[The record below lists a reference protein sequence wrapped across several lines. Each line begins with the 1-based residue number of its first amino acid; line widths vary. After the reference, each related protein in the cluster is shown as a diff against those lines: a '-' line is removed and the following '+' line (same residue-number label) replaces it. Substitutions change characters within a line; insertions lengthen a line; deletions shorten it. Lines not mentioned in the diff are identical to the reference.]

1 MTSNNQVSPVIRISR
16 GERDASARAT
26 HLEAATRK
34 FLVTTNERK
43 QMSTTTN
50 FKRIALVAVA
60 ALGLGVL
67 SSVPSQAAINADTVT
82 LSSATAAQSTAET
95 YTATSAVVTVSF
107 FGVVQDSMSITA
119 ALTSAPAG
127 NTALPTLQLVETS
140 SAQVETSTNVART
153 AVIVGDTFT
162 ANTAVAVKARSSS
175 VVTTAK
181 FAVYLTEGN
190 GRLAPSTAGTYGVKI
205 TPATIGASG
214 ALQGSVAQTLTITVT
229 DAPSLVK
236 TASSVKAFIQAP
248 TSGAVALGITTDS
261 VVAVSKSNSPSS
273 VQAAY
278 IAISQLNAAG
288 VASSDS
294 LTVEITG
301 AGTLGSG
308 AYDAAARG
316 RNLTVKVLDSV
327 TVWTDGNAGVGTIT
341 IKSSTSGALLA
352 TKTVT
357 FTDVFSKFAKETAA
371 VAILG
376 TSARNAVTF
385 LMQDSVSNTLN
396 SNGSVT
402 LTAFSSDAT
411 IATAGTVTYA
421 NDSGTVSV
429 TGVKAGTV
437 TITIGNASTLAAS
450 TIKSA
455 PVTVRVG
462 STSIASVKV
471 SFDKTSY
478 SIGEKA
484 LITVTPLDSTGL
496 PTVPSALA
504 NTFAAGKALKEDK
517 LFSQNALLVDSTT
530 VLFADATSA
539 TAGTTAGSAT
549 YTVYMPLTSGTVK
562 VTGTLGA
569 ATGMAAAIQATEV
582 TASATVTDSGSAALA
597 AVTALATTV
606 ASLRTLIVTLTN
618 LVLKIQKK
626 VKA

>member
-1 MTSNNQVSPVIRISR
+1 
-16 GERDASARAT
+16 
-26 HLEAATRK
+26 
-34 FLVTTNERK
+34 
-43 QMSTTTN
+43 MSTTTN

-67 SSVPSQAAINADTVT
+67 SSVPTTAAINADSVT
-82 LSSATAAQSTAET
+82 LSSATASQSTAET

-107 FGVVQDSMSITA
+107 FGAGSTAASGDSMSITA
-119 ALTSAPAG
+119 ALTGAPAG
-127 NTALPTLQLVETS
+127 NTALPTLRLVETS
-140 SAQVETSTNVART
+140 SAFVDSKPATT
-153 AVIVGDTFT
+153 AAAIGDTIS
-162 ANTAVAVKARSSS
+162 ANTATIVQGRSAS

-181 FAVYLTEGN
+181 YAVYLTGSTN
-190 GRLAPSTAGTYGVKI
+190 GSTAPAVAGAYTVKI
-205 TPATIGASG
+205 TPATVNSSG
-214 ALQGSVAQTLTITVT
+214 ALQGSTAQTLTITVA
-229 DAPSLVK
+229 DAPTLVK
-236 TASSVKAFIQAP
+236 TASSVKAFVQTPSSA
-248 TSGAVALGITTDS
+248 AVVGISTDS
-261 VVAVSKSNSPSS
+261 VVAISKSNATAT
-273 VQAAY
+273 QAAF
-278 IAISQLNAAG
+278 IAVTQLNAAG
-288 VASSDS
+288 SASSDS
-294 LTVEITG
+294 LTAEISG
-301 AGTLGSG
+301 AGILGSG
-308 AYDAAARG
+308 TPTDAARG
-316 RNLTVKVLDSV
+316 RNLAVKVGDSI
-327 TVWTDGNAGVGTIT
+327 TVWADGNAGVGTIT
-341 IKSSTSGALLA
+341 IKSATSGALLA

-385 LMQDSVSNTLN
+385 VMQDSVSNTL
-396 SNGSVT
+396 STNGSVT

-411 IATAGTVTYA
+411 IATAGAVTYSD
-421 NDSGTVSV
+421 DSGTVSV

-437 TITIGNASTLAAS
+437 TITVGNGTTLALS

-462 STSIASVKV
+462 STAITSVKV
-471 SFDKTSY
+471 SFDKASY

-484 LITVTPLDSTGL
+484 LITVTTLDSTLL
-496 PTVPSALA
+496 PTVPSTLA
-504 NTFAAGKALKEDK
+504 NTFAASKALKEDK

-549 YTVYMPLTSGTVK
+549 YTVYMPLTSGTVT

-569 ATGMAAAIQATEV
+569 AAGMAAAIQGTTV

>member
-1 MTSNNQVSPVIRISR
+1 
-16 GERDASARAT
+16 
-26 HLEAATRK
+26 
-34 FLVTTNERK
+34 
-43 QMSTTTN
+43 MSTTTN

-67 SSVPSQAAINADTVT
+67 SSVPTTAAINADSVT
-82 LSSATAAQSTAET
+82 LSSTTASQSTAET

-107 FGVVQDSMSITA
+107 FGAGAETAAGDSMSITA
-119 ALTSAPAG
+119 ALTGAPAG
-127 NTALPTLQLVETS
+127 NTALPTLRLVETS
-140 SAQVETSTNVART
+140 SAFVDSKPATTAKLIGETV
-153 AVIVGDTFT
+153 T
-162 ANTAVAVKARSSS
+162 ANTATIIQGRSAS
-175 VVTTAK
+175 VVTSAK
-181 FAVYLTEGN
+181 FAVYLTG
-190 GRLAPSTAGTYGVKI
+190 STDGSTPPAVAGTYTVKI
-205 TPATIGASG
+205 TPASVSTSG
-214 ALQGSVAQTLTITVT
+214 ALQGSTAQTLTITVT
-229 DAPSLVK
+229 DSPALVK
-236 TASSVKAFIQAP
+236 TASSVKAFIQAAAATP
-248 TSGAVALGITTDS
+248 VIMVSGITTDS
-261 VVAVSKSNSPSS
+261 VVAISKSNATATM
-273 VQAAY
+273 AAQ
-278 IAISQLNAAG
+278 IAVTQLNAAG
-288 VASSDS
+288 LASSDS
-294 LTVEITG
+294 LTVEISG

-308 AYDAAARG
+308 AFNATARG
-316 RNLTVKVLDSV
+316 RNLTVQKNDTI
-327 TVWTDGNAGVGTIT
+327 TVWADGNAGVGTIT
-341 IKSSTSGALLA
+341 IKSATSGALLA

-385 LMQDSVSNTLN
+385 VMQDSVSNTL
-396 SNGSVT
+396 STNGAVT

-411 IATAGTVTYA
+411 IATAGAVTYS

-437 TITIGNASTLAAS
+437 TITVGNGSTLALS

-471 SFDKTSY
+471 AFDKASY

-484 LITVTPLDSTGL
+484 LITVTPLDSLGL

-504 NTFAAGKALKEDK
+504 NTFAAGLALKEDK

-530 VLFADATSA
+530 VTFADATSA

-562 VTGTLGA
+562 VTGTLGTA
-569 ATGMAAAIQATEV
+569 VATAIQATTV

>member
-67 SSVPSQAAINADTVT
+67 SSVPTTAAINADTLT
-82 LSSATAAQSTAET
+82 LSAATAAQSTAET
-95 YTATSAVVTVSF
+95 YTATSAVATVSF
-107 FGVVQDSMSITA
+107 FGAALDSVSVTA
-119 ALTSAPAG
+119 ALTLAPTG
-127 NTALPTLQLVETS
+127 NTALPTLRLVETS
-140 SAQVETSTNVART
+140 SAHVDTTSA
-153 AVIVGDTFT
+153 AAKKAGDTTT
-162 ANTAVAVKARSSS
+162 ANRASSVMAVSSS

-181 FAVYLTEGN
+181 FAVYLTDAASGSQ
-190 GRLAPSTAGTYGVKI
+190 APATAGTYTVKLTPLAIGV
-205 TPATIGASG
+205 G
-214 ALQGSVAQTLTITVT
+214 ALQGSTAQTLTITVT
-229 DAPSLVK
+229 DAPTLVK
-236 TASSVKAFIQAP
+236 TASSVKAFIQTPNAP
-248 TSGAVALGITTDS
+248 TTVGVASDS
-261 VVAVSKSNSPSS
+261 VVAISKSNATAT
-273 VQAAY
+273 QAAY
-278 IAISQLNAAG
+278 IGITQLNAAG
-288 VASSDS
+288 TASSDS
-294 LTVEITG
+294 LTVEISG

-308 AYDAAARG
+308 TPTDTARG
-316 RNLTVKVLDSV
+316 RNLTVKVGDSV

-385 LMQDSVSNTLN
+385 VVQDSVSNTL
-396 SNGSVT
+396 SALAATTT

-437 TITIGNASTLAAS
+437 TITVGNGSTLALS

-471 SFDKTSY
+471 AFDKASY

-484 LITVTPLDSTGL
+484 LITVTPLDSLGL

-504 NTFAAGKALKEDK
+504 NTFAAGLALKEDK

-530 VLFADATSA
+530 VTFADATSA

-569 ATGMAAAIQATEV
+569 ATGMAAAIQATTV
-582 TASATVTDSGSAALA
+582 TASASVTDSGSAALA

>member
-1 MTSNNQVSPVIRISR
+1 
-16 GERDASARAT
+16 
-26 HLEAATRK
+26 
-34 FLVTTNERK
+34 
-43 QMSTTTN
+43 MSTTTN

-67 SSVPSQAAINADTVT
+67 SSVPTTAAINADSVT
-82 LSSATAAQSTAET
+82 LSSPTASQTTAET

-107 FGVVQDSMSITA
+107 FGAGNALIGGDSMSITA
-119 ALTSAPAG
+119 ALTGAPAG
-127 NTALPTLQLVETS
+127 NTALPTLRLTETS
-140 SAQVETSTNVART
+140 SAFVDSTSAAAGSRLIGET
-153 AVIVGDTFT
+153 IT
-162 ANTAVAVKARSSS
+162 ANRAAVVQARSSS

-181 FAVYLTEGN
+181 FAVYLTEAAAN
-190 GRLAPSTAGTYGVKI
+190 GSTAPTVAGTYTVKI
-205 TPATIGASG
+205 TPATVNSSG
-214 ALQGSVAQTLTITVT
+214 ALQGSAAQTLTITVT
-229 DAPSLVK
+229 DAPTLVK
-236 TASSVKAFIQAP
+236 TASSVKAYIQP
-248 TSGAVALGITTDS
+248 TANADVVGTVSDS
-261 VVAVSKSNSPSS
+261 VVAISKSNAPAS
-273 VQAAY
+273 VQAAFIG
-278 IAISQLNAAG
+278 IAQLNAAG
-288 VASSDS
+288 SASSDS

-308 AYDAAARG
+308 LATAAARG
-316 RNLTVKVLDSV
+316 RNLTVKVSDSV
-327 TVWTDGNAGVGTIT
+327 TVWSDGNAGVGTIT

-385 LMQDSVSNTLN
+385 VVQDSVSNTL
-396 SNGSVT
+396 SALAAGTT

-411 IATAGTVTYA
+411 IATAGAVTYS

-437 TITIGNASTLAAS
+437 TITIGNGTTLALS

-471 SFDKTSY
+471 SFDKASY

-484 LITVTPLDSTGL
+484 LITVTPLDSLGL

-504 NTFAAGKALKEDK
+504 NTFAAGLALKEDK

-530 VLFADATSA
+530 VTFADATSA

-562 VTGTLGA
+562 VTGTLGTA
-569 ATGMAAAIQATEV
+569 VATAIQATTV

>member
-1 MTSNNQVSPVIRISR
+1 
-16 GERDASARAT
+16 
-26 HLEAATRK
+26 
-34 FLVTTNERK
+34 
-43 QMSTTTN
+43 
-50 FKRIALVAVA
+50 
-60 ALGLGVL
+60 
-67 SSVPSQAAINADTVT
+67 VT
-82 LSSATAAQSTAET
+82 LSSATASQSTAET

-107 FGVVQDSMSITA
+107 FGAGSTAASGDSMSITA
-119 ALTSAPAG
+119 ALTGAPAG
-127 NTALPTLQLVETS
+127 NTALPTLRLVETS
-140 SAQVETSTNVART
+140 SAFVDSAPATNAKL
-153 AVIVGDTFT
+153 IGDTVS
-162 ANTAVAVKARSSS
+162 ANTATIVQGRSAS

-181 FAVYLTEGN
+181 YAVYLTGSTN
-190 GRLAPSTAGTYGVKI
+190 GSTAPAVAGTYTVKI
-205 TPATIGASG
+205 TPATVSSSG
-214 ALQGSVAQTLTITVT
+214 ALQGSTAQTLTITVT
-229 DAPSLVK
+229 DSPALVK
-236 TASSVKAFIQAP
+236 TASSVTAFIQTPNAP
-248 TSGAVALGITTDS
+248 GTVGVSTDS
-261 VVAVSKSNSPSS
+261 VVAISKSNATAT
-273 VQAAY
+273 QAAY
-278 IAISQLNAAG
+278 IGITQLNAAG
-288 VASSDS
+288 LASSDS
-294 LTVEITG
+294 LTVEISG

-308 AYDAAARG
+308 TPTATARG
-316 RNLTVKVLDSV
+316 RNLTVAVGDSV
-327 TVWTDGNAGVGTIT
+327 TVWTDGNAGVGTVT
-341 IKSSTSGALLA
+341 IKSATSGALLA
-352 TKTVT
+352 TKKVT

-385 LMQDSVSNTLN
+385 VMQDSVSNTL
-396 SNGSVT
+396 STNGTVT

-421 NDSGTVSV
+421 TDSGTVSV
-429 TGVKAGTV
+429 TGIKAGTV
-437 TITIGNASTLAAS
+437 TITIGNGSTLALS

-471 SFDKTSY
+471 SFDKASY

-484 LITVTPLDSTGL
+484 LITVTPLDSLGL

-504 NTFAAGKALKEDK
+504 NTFAAGLALKEDK

-530 VLFADATSA
+530 VTFADATSA

-569 ATGMAAAIQATEV
+569 ATGMAAAIQATTV
-582 TASATVTDSGSAALA
+582 TASASVTDSGSAALA

>member
-1 MTSNNQVSPVIRISR
+1 
-16 GERDASARAT
+16 
-26 HLEAATRK
+26 
-34 FLVTTNERK
+34 
-43 QMSTTTN
+43 
-50 FKRIALVAVA
+50 
-60 ALGLGVL
+60 
-67 SSVPSQAAINADTVT
+67 
-82 LSSATAAQSTAET
+82 
-95 YTATSAVVTVSF
+95 
-107 FGVVQDSMSITA
+107 
-119 ALTSAPAG
+119 LTGAPAA
-127 NTALPTLQLVETS
+127 NTALPTLRLVETS
-140 SAQVETSTNVART
+140 SAWVDSAAATGKLIGETV
-153 AVIVGDTFT
+153 T
-162 ANTAVAVKARSSS
+162 ANRATVVQGLSAS

-181 FAVYLTEGN
+181 YAVYLTSAASN
-190 GRLAPSTAGTYGVKI
+190 GLNAPSVAGTYTVKI
-205 TPATIGASG
+205 TPASVNSSG
-214 ALQGSVAQTLTITVT
+214 ALQGSTAQTLTITVT
-229 DAPSLVK
+229 ESPALVK
-236 TASSVKAFIQAP
+236 TASSVKAFIQTPNAP
-248 TSGAVALGITTDS
+248 TSVGVSTDS
-261 VVAVSKSNSPSS
+261 VVAISKSNA
-273 VQAAY
+273 VATQAAY
-278 IAISQLNAAG
+278 IGISQLNAAG
-288 VASSDS
+288 FASSDS
-294 LTVEITG
+294 LTVEISG

-308 AYDAAARG
+308 TPTATARG
-316 RNLTVKVLDSV
+316 RNLTVAVGDSV
-327 TVWTDGNAGVGTIT
+327 TVWTDGNAGVGTVT
-341 IKSSTSGALLA
+341 IKSATSGALLA

-385 LMQDSVSNTLN
+385 VMQDSVSNTL
-396 SNGSVT
+396 STNGSVT

-411 IATAGTVTYA
+411 IATAGAVTYS

-437 TITIGNASTLAAS
+437 TITVGNGTTLALS

-471 SFDKTSY
+471 SFDKASY

-484 LITVTPLDSTGL
+484 LITVTPLDSLGL

-504 NTFAAGKALKEDK
+504 NTFAAGLALKEDK

-530 VLFADATSA
+530 VTFADATSA

-569 ATGMAAAIQATEV
+569 ATGMAAAIQATTV
-582 TASATVTDSGSAALA
+582 TASASVTDSGSAALA
-597 AVTALATTV
+597 AVTQLQTTV

>member
-1 MTSNNQVSPVIRISR
+1 
-16 GERDASARAT
+16 
-26 HLEAATRK
+26 
-34 FLVTTNERK
+34 
-43 QMSTTTN
+43 MSTTTN

-67 SSVPSQAAINADTVT
+67 SSVPSTAAINADSVT
-82 LSSATAAQSTAET
+82 LSSATASQSTAET
-95 YTATSAVVTVSF
+95 YTATSAVATVSY
-107 FGVVQDSMSITA
+107 FGAALDSISVTA
-119 ALTSAPAG
+119 ALTAAPAG
-127 NTALPTLQLVETS
+127 NTALPTLRLTETS
-140 SAQVETSTNVART
+140 SAFVDSAF
-153 AVIVGDTFT
+153 AASAAKAIGDTIT
-162 ANTAVAVKARSSS
+162 ANAAARVVAISSS

-181 FAVYLTEGN
+181 FAVYLTDAASGSA
-190 GRLAPSTAGTYGVKI
+190 APAKAGTYTVKL
-205 TPATIGASG
+205 TPAAGTGG
-214 ALQGSVAQTLTITVT
+214 ALQGATAQTLTITVT
-229 DAPSLVK
+229 DAPTLVK
-236 TASSVKAFIQAP
+236 TASSVKAFIQTPNAP
-248 TSGAVALGITTDS
+248 TTVGVSTDS
-261 VVAVSKSNSPSS
+261 VVAISKSNATAT
-273 VQAAY
+273 QAAY
-278 IAISQLNAAG
+278 IGISQLNAAG
-288 VASSDS
+288 VASSES
-294 LTVEITG
+294 LTVEISG
-301 AGTLGSG
+301 AGILGSG
-308 AYDAAARG
+308 TPTDAARG
-316 RNLTVKVLDSV
+316 RNLNVKVGDSV

-341 IKSSTSGALLA
+341 IKSSTTGSVLA

-357 FTDVFSKFAKETAA
+357 FTDTFSKFAKETAA

-385 LMQDSVSNTLN
+385 VMQDSVGNTL
-396 SNGSVT
+396 STNGSVT

-411 IATAGTVTYA
+411 IATAGAVTYS

-437 TITIGNASTLAAS
+437 TITVGNASTLAAS

-471 SFDKTSY
+471 SFDKPSY
-478 SIGEKA
+478 SVGEKA
-484 LITVTPLDSTGL
+484 LITVTPLDSSGL
-496 PTVPSALA
+496 PTVPSASGLA

-530 VLFADATSA
+530 VTFADATSA

-549 YTVYMPLTSGTVK
+549 YTVYMPLTSGTVT
-562 VTGTLGA
+562 VTGTLGT
-569 ATGMAAAIQATEV
+569 ATGMAAAIQGTTV
-582 TASATVTDSGSAALA
+582 TASTTVTDSGSAALA

>member
-1 MTSNNQVSPVIRISR
+1 
-16 GERDASARAT
+16 
-26 HLEAATRK
+26 
-34 FLVTTNERK
+34 
-43 QMSTTTN
+43 MSTTTN

-67 SSVPSQAAINADTVT
+67 SSVPTTAALNADSVT
-82 LSSATAAQSTAET
+82 LSSATASQSTAET

-107 FGVVQDSMSITA
+107 FGAGSTAATGDSMSITA
-119 ALTSAPAG
+119 ALTGAPAG
-127 NTALPTLQLVETS
+127 NTALPTLRLVETS
-140 SAQVETSTNVART
+140 SAFVDSAPATNAKL
-153 AVIVGDTFT
+153 IGDTVS
-162 ANTAVAVKARSSS
+162 ANTATIVQGRSAT

-181 FAVYLTEGN
+181 YAVYLTQGGN
-190 GRLAPSTAGTYGVKI
+190 GLTGVPSVAGTYTVKI
-205 TPATIGASG
+205 TPATVGTSG
-214 ALQGSVAQTLTITVT
+214 ALQGSTAQTLTITVT
-229 DAPSLVK
+229 DSPALVK
-236 TASSVKAFIQAP
+236 TASTVKAFIQTPNAP
-248 TSGAVALGITTDS
+248 TTIGVASDS
-261 VVAVSKSNSPSS
+261 VVAISKSNATAT
-273 VQAAY
+273 QAAY
-278 IAISQLNAAG
+278 IGVSQLNAAG
-288 VASSDS
+288 FASSDS
-294 LTVEITG
+294 LTAEITG
-301 AGTLGSG
+301 AGILGSG
-308 AYDAAARG
+308 TPTDTARG
-316 RNLTVKVLDSV
+316 RNLAVKVGDSI
-327 TVWTDGNAGVGTIT
+327 TVWADGNAGVGTIT
-341 IKSSTSGALLA
+341 IKSATSGALLA

-385 LMQDSVSNTLN
+385 VMQDSVSNTL
-396 SNGSVT
+396 STNGSVT

-411 IATAGTVTYA
+411 IATAGAVTYS

-437 TITIGNASTLAAS
+437 TITVGNGSTLALS

-471 SFDKTSY
+471 SFDKASY

-484 LITVTPLDSTGL
+484 LITVTPLDSLGL

-504 NTFAAGKALKEDK
+504 NTFAAGLALKEDK

-530 VLFADATSA
+530 VTFADATSA

-562 VTGTLGA
+562 VTGTLGT
-569 ATGMAAAIQATEV
+569 ATGMAAAIQATTV